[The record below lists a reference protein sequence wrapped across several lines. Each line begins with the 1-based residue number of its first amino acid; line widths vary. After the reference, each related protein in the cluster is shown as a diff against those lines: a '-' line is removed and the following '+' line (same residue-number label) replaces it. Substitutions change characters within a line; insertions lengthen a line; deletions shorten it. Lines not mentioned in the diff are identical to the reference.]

1 VIPADD
7 RGLTLGDGLFETLL
21 ARDGVFD
28 RLDEHLDRLLAGC
41 AALELPAP
49 DRSAAQGELS
59 RAVAQA
65 GLQNGLAAVRLTLT
79 AGSGGRGLDRP
90 AEVRTRMFAAASL
103 YQRPV
108 GPLRMV
114 TATIRR
120 NADSP
125 TARLKT
131 LGYLDN
137 VLARRAAQAC
147 GADEALMLNTRGEIA
162 CATLANVFWDAGGR
176 LFTPALS
183 CGILAGVTRAAVIDA
198 AAALGAPVEEVAAK
212 PGDLG
217 AVGAMAL
224 TNSLIG
230 LRQVSAWDGRT
241 FGPSRLFEALAGRLA

>member
-1 VIPADD
+1 
-7 RGLTLGDGLFETLL
+7 
-21 ARDGVFD
+21 
-28 RLDEHLDRLLAGC
+28 
-41 AALELPAP
+41 
-49 DRSAAQGELS
+49 
-59 RAVAQA
+59 
-65 GLQNGLAAVRLTLT
+65 
-79 AGSGGRGLDRP
+79 
-90 AEVRTRMFAAASL
+90 
-103 YQRPV
+103 
-108 GPLRMV
+108 MV

-162 CATLANVFWDAGGR
+162 CATLANVFWEADGK

-183 CGILAGVTRAAVIDA
+183 CGILAGVTRAALIDA
-198 AAALGAPVEEVAAK
+198 AAVLGAPVEEVAMK

-217 AVGAMAL
+217 EIRAMAL

-230 LRQVSAWDGRT
+230 LREVSAWDGHAL
-241 FGPSRLFEALAGRLA
+241 GPSSLFEALARRLG